1 LLKEWRDA
9 REMSHWEAAKALDV
23 DPRYLQRY
31 EKGGVPGLENALK
44 IAYATDGLVPATAW
58 NEAIDE

>member
-1 LLKEWRDA
+1 
-9 REMSHWEAAKALDV
+9 MSHWEAAKALDV